1 MKHIYHKEDAEVIR
15 IEGEAPRT
23 LYTLVEPNTV
33 GTAHFAMGL
42 EEVDPNS
49 EIPMHSH
56 SDAEEIIFVYGG
68 QGKGYVADEVS
79 DLKPG
84 AVIYIPPNV
93 EHRFVNTGDE
103 PLWITWTLSPP
114 GFEKQIRQIADGSS
128 GMEVFSQPEDTP

>member
-49 EIPMHSH
+49 EIPLHSH
-56 SDAEEIIFVYGG
+56 SEAEKLF
-68 QGKGYVADEVS
+68 
-79 DLKPG
+79 
-84 AVIYIPPNV
+84 
-93 EHRFVNTGDE
+93 
-103 PLWITWTLSPP
+103 LSTA
-114 GFEKQIRQIADGSS
+114 EKAKRSS
-128 GMEVFSQPEDTP
+128 PMRSPI